1 MTKVVFATCLLV
13 AFSLAGGAAAAKDP
27 TQLLLH
33 KGARVG
39 VVNMMDAE
47 VTHFHTAKVLAQSF
61 LKTQL
66 VAWQVESMLNDAVS
80 ARLTQL
86 ELVMVPLG
94 ASDSLMRNRDEYFVN
109 NSVAKGLPKDVAKE
123 FARFAAVERLE
134 ALIVLAPGL
143 NNSAQGSGTV
153 RRGLPD
159 YLRGW
164 GFVTD
169 DANSKPSLFNMTQ
182 VLLIGVSGATAQL
195 NSREWGG
202 GYVLEWTDYVPP
214 ENPKL
219 VPPEELDKLQPLFG
233 KMLVQQAGRAMD
245 YITVTP

>member
-39 VVNMMDAE
+39 IVNMMDSE

-66 VAWQVESMLNDAVS
+66 VSWQVESMLNDAVT
-80 ARLTQL
+80 ARLAQL
-86 ELVMVPLG
+86 ELVAVPLG
-94 ASDSLMRNRDEYFVN
+94 ASDSLLRNRDEYFVN
-109 NSVAKGLPKDVAKE
+109 NSVAKGLSRDIARE
-123 FARFAAVERLE
+123 FAQLAASEHLD
-134 ALIVLAPGL
+134 ALVVLAPGL
-143 NNSAQGSGTV
+143 NNSSQASGAV

-169 DANSKPSLFNMTQ
+169 DANSKPSLFNMSQ
-182 VLLIGVSGATAQL
+182 VLLIGVAGGTAQL
-195 NSREWGG
+195 NAREWGG
-202 GYVLEWTDYVPP
+202 GYADEWPDYVAPA
-214 ENPKL
+214 NPKDM
-219 VPPEELDKLQPLFG
+219 PPDQLDKLQPLFSRILG
-233 KMLVQQAGRAMD
+233 RQAARALD
-245 YITVTP
+245 YITVSP